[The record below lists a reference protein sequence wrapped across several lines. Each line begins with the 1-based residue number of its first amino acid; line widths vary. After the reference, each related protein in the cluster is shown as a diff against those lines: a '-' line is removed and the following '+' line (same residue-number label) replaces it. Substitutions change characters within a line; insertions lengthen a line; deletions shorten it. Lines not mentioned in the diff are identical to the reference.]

1 MWSESEKE
9 GSVMSCGDG
18 KNSATGV
25 VPVSSSASHVNKCTW
40 CTRSVL
46 TVQGQDLSGM
56 S

>member
-1 MWSESEKE
+1 MTR
-9 GSVMSCGDG
+9 GDG
-18 KNSATGV
+18 KNSATGD

-46 TVQGQDLSGM
+46 TVQGQDLSGR